1 MLDVV
6 EGVCFFS
13 VVYSTSIS
21 NKIEYTFKCTSDGS
35 EGSSCNLHFFEKF
48 EFWFVKVAKLAA
60 VHTSIEKDFSNRIKS
75 ASERRI
81 GLFVSLWIRVP
92 NCLGISKSTLKY
104 D

>member
-1 MLDVV
+1 MLLKEFV
-6 EGVCFFS
+6 FFS

-35 EGSSCNLHFFEKF
+35 EGSLCNMHFFEKF

-60 VHTSIEKDFSNRIKS
+60 VQCSHIYRKRLFQLNQ
-75 ASERRI
+75 I
-81 GLFVSLWIRVP
+81 GSRKTNWAFCFAL
-92 NCLGISKSTLKY
+92 